1 MTEPAAE
8 QAIRRLLDRQTDAW
22 NRGDAAAY
30 AADASEEIWFTNILG
45 QTATGKRP
53 FLERHEAIFRTI
65 FSGSRLEQQI
75 LRWRL
80 IAPGVG
86 IVETRVRLTG
96 FRALP
101 PGISP
106 PADGALHTRLLQVL
120 VEDAGSWCI
129 AAYHNV
135 AVSPSAAGQ

>member
-30 AADASEEIWFTNILG
+30 AADAPEEIWFMNILG

-53 FLERHEAIFRTI
+53 FLERHEVIFRTI
-65 FSGSRLEQQI
+65 FSGSRLEQEI

-80 IAPGVG
+80 IAPGIAMVA
-86 IVETRVRLTG
+86 TRIRRTG
-96 FRALP
+96 FRTLP

-106 PADGALHTRLLQVL
+106 SADRALHTRLLQVL
-120 VEDAGSWCI
+120 VEDAGSRRL

>member
-1 MTEPAAE
+1 MTAPSAE
-8 QAIRRLLDRQTDAW
+8 QEIRRLLDRQTDAW

-45 QTATGKRP
+45 QAATGKRP
-53 FLERHEAIFRTI
+53 FLERHELIFRTI
-65 FSGSRLEQQI
+65 FSGSRLEQEI

-80 IAPGVG
+80 LAHGIAM
-86 IVETRVRLTG
+86 VETRVTLTG

-101 PGISP
+101 PGIAAAP
-106 PADGALHTRLLQVL
+106 DGALHTRLLQVL
-120 VEDAGSWCI
+120 ILEDGRWRV

-135 AVSPSAAGQ
+135 AVSPAAGEP